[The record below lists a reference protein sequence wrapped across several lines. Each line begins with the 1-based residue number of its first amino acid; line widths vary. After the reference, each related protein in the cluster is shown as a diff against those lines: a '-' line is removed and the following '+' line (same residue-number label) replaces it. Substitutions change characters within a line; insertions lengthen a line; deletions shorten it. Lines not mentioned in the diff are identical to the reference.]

1 MYLNMSEELSNFLG
15 VLSSV
20 CYVVLYIPQ
29 IYNIYKLKISS
40 GFSIL
45 FLMLWTTGDTSNL
58 ICVGAQKPL
67 MTNLLIIGITCS
79 TMTYCL
85 YTFVLYYYTYKHD
98 FNRLFIVSSSIVLI
112 CIQISS
118 ILTIYF
124 YEIDT
129 DSKEFIADVFIWIYM
144 ITIISS
150 KIPQI
155 YKNYKKK
162 EIYELSLYLHIFS
175 FLGNVLYVVSIFTY
189 QEGLDNIIRNIY
201 WIVSG
206 IILALLDI
214 VLMTQ
219 WLIYYKRPEI
229 SDEVEISTIEL

>member
-1 MYLNMSEELSNFLG
+1 MSEDLSNFLG
-15 VLSSV
+15 ILSAI
-20 CYVVLYIPQ
+20 CYIILYIPQ
-29 IYNIYKLKISS
+29 IHNIYKFKVSS

-45 FLMLWTTGDTSNL
+45 FLMLWCTGDTSNL
-58 ICVGAQKPL
+58 ICVGLQEPRL
-67 MTNLLIIGITCS
+67 TNLLIIGITCS

-85 YTFVLYYYTYKHD
+85 YGFVLYYYDYK
-98 FNRLFIVSSSIVLI
+98 NIMNKIYIVTTSIVLI

-118 ILTIYF
+118 ILTIFF
-124 YEIDT
+124 YDIDAIIQ
-129 DSKEFIADVFIWIYM
+129 KNLADVFIWIYM

-162 EIYELSLYLHIFS
+162 EIYELSLYLHKFS
-175 FLGNVLYVVSIFTY
+175 FLGNFLYVVSIITY
-189 QEGLDNIIRNIY
+189 KEGLDNIVRNIY

-214 VLMTQ
+214 VLITQ
-219 WLIYYKRPEI
+219 WMLYYKRPDVSEDSKKSI
-229 SDEVEISTIEL
+229 IEL